1 MTPAR
6 RARLGPHHGS
16 AGETGDLY
24 ALTVVGLARVAL
36 VEQLDVEANE
46 LVVVP
51 LDLVE
56 LLGDV
61 HSVVVGHLDVTTLDD
76 DVHA

>member
-1 MTPAR
+1 V
-6 RARLGPHHGS
+6 ARL
-16 AGETGDLY
+16 T
-24 ALTVVGLARVAL
+24 RVAL
-36 VEQLDVEANE
+36 VEQLDVDANE

-51 LDLVE
+51 LHLVK